1 MGFPA
6 TADRGTIPTVF
17 TLIVFGVSL
26 LTGTA
31 VPTTVRA
38 DLADKMPFFAFVAK
52 PCRFARLIGAVRF
65 VTARAK
71 PHFLCVITL
80 CLLAIRLTSGVLRS
94 ARRTTPGVWGEGI
107 FGGMNRVAR
116 LTRPAPV
123 FTGYQQLLP
132 IPPPLFRKMNA
143 IACVAPPGRLPNTE
157 FVCRVRVRTN
167 RLLMLHI
174 ARWTKPYRMYIC
186 NGKTDDR
193 CRKPL

>member
-6 TADRGTIPTVF
+6 TAFLRTRPDVF
-17 TLIVFGVSL
+17 ALFVRIVCL
-26 LTGTA
+26 LTNTA
-31 VPTTVRA
+31 VPATVLTLFA
-38 DLADKMPFFAFVAK
+38 VHQMPFFAFVAK
-52 PCRFARLIGAVRF
+52 PRRFARLISAVRF

-123 FTGYQQLLP
+123 FTGHQQLIS

-143 IACVAPPGRLPNTE
+143 VACVAPPGRLPNTE
-157 FVCRVRVRTN
+157 FVRRVRIRTN
-167 RLLMLHI
+167 LLLVFYI
-174 ARWTKPYRMYIC
+174 ALRTKPRLRIRS
-186 NGKTDDR
+186 GKPDDR
-193 CRKPL
+193 RR

>member
-38 DLADKMPFFAFVAK
+38 GLADKMPFFACFAK
-52 PCRFARLIGAVRF
+52 QSRRTRLISAVRF

-80 CLLAIRLTSGVLRS
+80 RLLAIRLTSGVFRS
-94 ARRTTPGVWGEGI
+94 AYRTTPGIFREGI
-107 FGGMNRVAR
+107 FGGMNRFAR

-123 FTGYQQLLP
+123 FTGHQQLLP

-143 IACVAPPGRLPNTE
+143 IACVAPPGRLPNAE
-157 FVCRVRVRTN
+157 LIRCVRVRTN
-167 RLLMLHI
+167 LLLVFYI
-174 ARWTKPYRMYIC
+174 ALRTKPRLRIRS
-186 NGKTDDR
+186 GKPDDR
-193 CRKPL
+193 RR